1 MPSPFP
7 GMNPYLEHPD
17 RWSTVHNRFI
27 VAIADVLTPLLL
39 PRYQVD
45 IEKRI
50 YQILEEVREAY
61 LEIKE
66 EATGRIITTI
76 EILSPTNKRGQGRQK
91 YEEKRQRVLSSRTHL
106 VEIDLLRSGESLPM
120 SHNAPSDY
128 HVLISRE
135 TDRPAADLYPF
146 NLQDPMPNIPIP
158 LQPSDPEPIIDLKQ
172 LIEDITV
179 RSGYSHFINYNLDPT
194 PTLSKP
200 DQDWLDRLLSGANL
214 RSPTP

>member
-45 IEKRI
+45 IKKRI

-76 EILSPTNKRGQGRQK
+76 
-91 YEEKRQRVLSSRTHL
+91 
-106 VEIDLLRSGESLPM
+106 
-120 SHNAPSDY
+120 
-128 HVLISRE
+128 
-135 TDRPAADLYPF
+135 
-146 NLQDPMPNIPIP
+146 
-158 LQPSDPEPIIDLKQ
+158 
-172 LIEDITV
+172 
-179 RSGYSHFINYNLDPT
+179 
-194 PTLSKP
+194 
-200 DQDWLDRLLSGANL
+200 
-214 RSPTP
+214 